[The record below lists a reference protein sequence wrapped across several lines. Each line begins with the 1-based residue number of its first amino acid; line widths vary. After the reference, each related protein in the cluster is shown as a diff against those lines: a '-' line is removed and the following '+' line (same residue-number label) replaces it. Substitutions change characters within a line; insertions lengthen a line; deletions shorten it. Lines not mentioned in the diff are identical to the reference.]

1 MLKLT
6 CSDEAEV
13 KNLTGIETNPKEI
26 VPESTARAGMALC

>member
-6 CSDEAEV
+6 CSDEAAV
-13 KNLTGIETNPKEI
+13 KNLTGIDTKPKEM